1 MVPLATTATT
11 TTLSIIALSAV
22 VVQLIPSLLFAQ
34 ALSIVPPQ
42 QSGGRRFASSSLAS
56 SSAIRIR
63 STNLPFGQNS
73 YQITSRSVM
82 TTTTTPTTKLAVTA
96 GSTRSDDYAAPSSFS
111 RSFHEALEVVPP
123 ADDDVDDPLLSLSNN
138 NKNNVTVIGHRG
150 SIYEHVENTMEGFA
164 RCAVEL
170 ECSIELDIYEVLV
183 AAAPQQDPDADDDVD
198 TLVVFHGGGG
208 GEDQK
213 PGRLH
218 PQILVPD
225 PNRSIMDCTL
235 AEVNALSFN
244 SDYDGYV
251 CPKPH
256 IGSARIPTLRSV
268 LELLQHYPK
277 TQVKLEL
284 KAGGPQF
291 ITRAMAL
298 LAEFPLS
305 FVERCTFSSFHHS
318 LLHEIHARNH
328 QHQNQKN
335 SDSGNT
341 AISNDN
347 NNHNNALYFRTGA
360 LFDAPLPDN
369 FTILATGCEE
379 VHLRYDTCTVTNI
392 EAAHRHGYTT
402 LAWFRGP
409 TAMKHDVAT
418 RWDNVRGEQDLY
430 TTLWQSGVQQIC
442 CNKPQL
448 LLELMTTTTS
458 SSSTAG
464 GDEGEN

>member
-11 TTLSIIALSAV
+11 TTLSNIALTAV
-22 VVQLIPSLLFAQ
+22 IVFIPSLLFAQ
-34 ALSIVPPQ
+34 AFSIVPPQ
-42 QSGGRRFASSSLAS
+42 QSGGRGFTSSSLDS
-56 SSAIRIR
+56 STRIHP
-63 STNLPFGQNS
+63 TKNLPFGQNS
-73 YQITSRSVM
+73 YRYYQITSRSTM
-82 TTTTTPTTKLAVTA
+82 TTTKTTPTTTRLAVTA
-96 GSTRSDDYAAPSSFS
+96 GSTSSDDDHAAPSSFS
-111 RSFHEALEVVPP
+111 RSFHEALEVVLVLPAAVDPP
-123 ADDDVDDPLLSLSNN
+123 LS

-150 SIYEHVENTMEGFA
+150 SIYEYVENTMEGFA

-170 ECSIELDIYEVLV
+170 ECSIELDIYELF
-183 AAAPQQDPDADDDVD
+183 AQQDPDDDDE

-244 SDYDGYV
+244 GDYDGYV

-298 LAEFPLS
+298 LAEFPPTL
-305 FVERCTFSSFHHS
+305 VERCTFSSFHHS

-328 QHQNQKN
+328 RHHQNQKN
-335 SDSGNT
+335 SDSGN
-341 AISNDN
+341 N
-347 NNHNNALYFRTGA
+347 NNHKPLYFRTGA
-360 LFDAPLPDN
+360 LFDAPLPNN
-369 FTILATGCEE
+369 FTDLANGCEE

-392 EAAHRHGYTT
+392 DAAHRHGYAT

-409 TAMKHDVAT
+409 MAMAYDVAT

-458 SSSTAG
+458 SSSTSSTAS
-464 GDEGEN
+464 GDEREN

>member
-1 MVPLATTATT
+1 MTTATAGT
-11 TTLSIIALSAV
+11 TTM
-22 VVQLIPSLLFAQ
+22 
-34 ALSIVPPQ
+34 PQ
-42 QSGGRRFASSSLAS
+42 
-56 SSAIRIR
+56 
-63 STNLPFGQNS
+63 T
-73 YQITSRSVM
+73 
-82 TTTTTPTTKLAVTA
+82 TTKLAVTA
-96 GSTRSDDYAAPSSFS
+96 GGSTSSDDDYAAPSSFS
-111 RSFHEALEVVPP
+111 RSFHEALEVVLVPP
-123 ADDDVDDPLLSLSNN
+123 ADDDDDVDYDPLLSLSNK

-150 SIYEHVENTMEGFA
+150 SIYEYVENTMAGFA

-183 AAAPQQDPDADDDVD
+183 AGASQQDPADDADDDDND
-198 TLVVFHGGGG
+198 TLVVFHGGG

-225 PNRSIMDCTL
+225 PNRSILDCTL

-244 SDYDGYV
+244 IEYDGYV

-256 IGSARIPTLRSV
+256 IGSARIPTLRAV

-298 LAEFPLS
+298 LAEFPPTL
-305 FVERCTFSSFHHS
+305 VERCTFSSFHHS

-328 QHQNQKN
+328 QNQHQNQN
-335 SDSGNT
+335 HQSGNT
-341 AISNDN
+341 TSN
-347 NNHNNALYFRTGA
+347 NNRKPLYFRTGA

-369 FTILATGCEE
+369 FTDLANGCEE

-392 EAAHRHGYTT
+392 DTAHRHGYTT

-409 TAMKHDVAT
+409 TAMAHDVAT

-442 CNKPQL
+442 CNKPHL
-448 LLELMTTTTS
+448 LLEIMTTTTTS
-458 SSSTAG
+458 SSSTTAG